1 MSFIEMAMDEIKE
14 ATVVPEGTYD
24 LRIKRADIKPS
35 KNKPGAINVV
45 VILEI
50 DGEPDAENIFHYI
63 SLPNSDDEE
72 KSKNFKALQMKRFL
86 HWFKIPFDSNG
97 FSLEDFAGATARL
110 PLLVDSYEGRTSNKL
125 DLPRIPDER

>member
-1 MSFIEMAMDEIKE
+1 MGFIEMAMDEIKE

-24 LRIKRADIKPS
+24 LRIKRADPKPS
-35 KNKPGAINVV
+35 KKNPDATNIV

-50 DGEPDAENIFHYI
+50 DGEPDAEDIFHYI
-63 SLPNSDDEE
+63 ALPHPSDED
-72 KSKNFKALQMKRFL
+72 KSRNFKGLQMKRFL

-97 FSLEDFAGATARL
+97 FSVEDFPGATARL
-110 PLLVDSYEGRTSNKL
+110 PVMVDEYEGRTKNVI